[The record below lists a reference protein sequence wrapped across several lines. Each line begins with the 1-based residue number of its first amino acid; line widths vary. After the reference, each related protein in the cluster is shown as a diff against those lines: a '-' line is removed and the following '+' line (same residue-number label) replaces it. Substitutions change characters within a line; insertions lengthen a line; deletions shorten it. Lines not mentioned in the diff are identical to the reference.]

1 MTDQIRPI
9 GPRERDIEP
18 IYHAH
23 RVSPDGGRGG
33 SDPQEP
39 PPRRQAPRH
48 APEPVVEVVETGD
61 AEGGGPHIDVRV

>member
-23 RVSPDGGRGG
+23 RVSPDGGREG
-33 SDPQEP
+33 SEPQDA
-39 PPRRQAPRH
+39 PPRRQAPRPV
-48 APEPVVEVVETGD
+48 PEPVIEVIEVGEVEGD
-61 AEGGGPHIDVRV
+61 GPHIDVRV